1 MIQKIVKRMG
11 KGDVGF
17 VEAVWASM
25 IIEHEVVG
33 RWVYPEIWGNI
44 K

>member
-1 MIQKIVKRMG
+1 MG

-25 IIEHEVVG
+25 IIEHKVG